1 MSERSAAQWAVHRF
15 DLEGRNSEVAS
26 QPPAQG
32 WQPPAD
38 GHGYGPPVHPNRS
51 NAFAIVALVFGI
63 AACCFGLI
71 PILQFFAFP
80 LAVVGLVLG
89 VVGIARARKGFRT
102 GKTMAIVATVLC
114 VLGLVLAV
122 IGVSIMSKAL
132 NDRDPSPGAAIGNE
146 EIHAKDLDVQFGKF
160 VNDKNPSLESGKL
173 VVTLT
178 NRGNSSAS
186 FKVRLEAVDAAGKHI
201 DDDTAY
207 APHLAPGQSTTTYMF
222 VLLMSNK
229 LDDMQQATFRVVEV
243 SKY

>member
-1 MSERSAAQWAVHRF
+1 M
-15 DLEGRNSEVAS
+15 AS
-26 QPPAQG
+26 QPPPEG
-32 WQPPAD
+32 WKPPAD
-38 GHGYGPPVHPNRS
+38 GHGYGPPAHPNRS

-122 IGVSIMSKAL
+122 IGVSIMNKAL
-132 NDRDPSPGAAIGNE
+132 NDRASSPGATAGNGTE

-178 NRGNSSAS
+178 NRGNATAS
-186 FKVRLEAVDAAGKHI
+186 FKVRLQAVDASGKHI

-207 APHLAPGQSTTTYMF
+207 APHLAPGRSTTTYMF

-229 LDDMQQATFRVVEV
+229 LDDMQHATFRVVEV